1 MGSYGMKISLPG
13 YDVLTAT
20 PEQCA
25 VHTGY
30 NSPKVDLFA
39 SPAHFGTIRVTF
51 ANNPPNLATTT
62 LYTIPHGLGY
72 TPIVQGSGKF
82 ADFSSEYS
90 GTMPM
95 IPSGTIEMHLKSD
108 ATNVYL
114 TIYYE
119 SAWGS
124 IIGNTLTVTYYIFAE
139 EGA

>member
-1 MGSYGMKISLPG
+1 MANYGMKISLPG
-13 YDVLTAT
+13 YDVMTAT

-30 NSPKVDLFA
+30 NTPKVDLFA
-39 SPAHFGTIRVTF
+39 DPAHFGTVRVTF
-51 ANNPPNLATTT
+51 ENDPPSGVETT
-62 LYTIPHGLGY
+62 LYTIPHGLSY

-82 ADFSSEYS
+82 SDGMSEYS

-108 ATNVYL
+108 DTNVYL
-114 TIYYE
+114 TTYYD
-119 SAWGS
+119 AGWGS

-139 EGA
+139 EGS